1 MSAVKLKRT
10 VAFLAAVIL
19 LATQASFVAFAEASA
34 SDDDPEQYVTEH
46 ASVSYDATVRN
57 DYSPVDR
64 SDLKKYNTALGI
76 DVSEWQGTIDWKK
89 VAASGVDFAYIRIGY
104 RGYESGKINEDK
116 NFRKNIIGAK
126 SAGIDVGVY
135 FYTQAVNANEAVAE
149 AEFVLNSL
157 SGYDINLPIVYDIES
172 VNDDKPTGRL
182 DTANLSRD
190 KLTEL
195 CTSFCARV
203 EKSGY
208 KGMVYANKYWFT
220 AKLNAAK
227 IAEKYQIWIAKYI
240 DKKSQTTE
248 YNGEYNCWQY
258 SYSAKVDGINGA
270 VDVNRMYIIP
280 PAQVTGL
287 TDFNITDSSI
297 SLAWNSSKY
306 ANRYMIE
313 MYNASGKRERL
324 YATTYTSC
332 KIPNLEKNK
341 AYKFNIIARNDY
353 NGSILDSAPSSCVT
367 GTGNIKH
374 FVTFDITEKTIK
386 SGTKFTINANSSLSW
401 DQLVWSSSDKRV
413 ATVSNGTVIGM
424 SSGIAIIT
432 AALPGNKA
440 IAKCT
445 VTVQTSSISFKNSAL
460 SIGAGETVTL
470 ATSGTKPAGSIFTS
484 SNSAVATVN
493 ANGAVI
499 GKQAGSTTVTIT
511 CPGGATASCTVT
523 VKPAPKSVKLNKSA
537 VTVGVGE
544 QYDLDSFVNSG
555 AASYRRVFSSN
566 NPSVA
571 PVAASGGL
579 VTAKKAGKATITLTC
594 FNGVKTT
601 CTVTVK
607 PAPTSV
613 KLNKS
618 IIFVGVGEQYDLDS
632 FVNSGAASYKRV
644 FTSSDPSI
652 ASVAASGGLVTAKKV
667 GNARITLTCFNGV
680 KTVCDVYVKSGP
692 SYVTLNKTSVS
703 LKMGETVKLIGTLSS
718 GSASMQRSFTSGN
731 SAVASV
737 SGDGTVTAKK
747 PGKAVITVK
756 CYNGVSAICTVTVKS
771 SLAAPTS
778 FKGVNQ
784 AGRKIVLTWKSVPSA
799 GGYEIYRAKG
809 SSKSYTKVKTTG
821 LSRFENTGMTKGSTY
836 SYRIRAY
843 KKIGGKTYYSSY
855 QTVSVKVTK

>member
-1 MSAVKLKRT
+1 MLKIKFKRT
-10 VAFLAAVIL
+10 VAFLAAAL
-19 LATQASFVAFAEASA
+19 LLVTQASFIASA
-34 SDDDPEQYVTEH
+34 EDLAVNDDPEQYVTEH
-46 ASVSYDATVRN
+46 ASVSYDAAVRN

-76 DVSEWQGTIDWKK
+76 DVSEWQGNIDWKK
-89 VAASGVDFAYIRIGY
+89 VAASGVKFAFIRIGY

-126 SAGIDVGVY
+126 GAGINVGVY
-135 FYTQAVNANEAVAE
+135 FYTQAVNTSEAVAE
-149 AEFVLNSL
+149 ADFVVKSL
-157 SGYDINLPIVYDIES
+157 SGYGITLPVVYDIES
-172 VNDDKPTGRL
+172 VNDNNPTGRL
-182 DTANLSRD
+182 DTAKLSRD

-208 KGMVYANKYWFT
+208 KGMVYANKYWLT
-220 AKLNAAK
+220 TKLNAAK

-240 DKKSQTTE
+240 DEKSQTTE
-248 YNGEYNCWQY
+248 YNGQYNYWQY
-258 SYSAKVDGINGA
+258 SYSAKVDGINGGI
-270 VDVNRMYIIP
+270 DVNRMYIIP

-324 YATTYTSC
+324 YATQYTSC
-332 KIPNLEKNK
+332 KIPNLQKDK
-341 AYKFNIIARNDY
+341 IYKFNIIARNDLG
-353 NGSILDSAPSSCVT
+353 NSILDSTPSSCVT
-367 GTGNIKH
+367 GTGNVKH
-374 FVTFDITEKTIK
+374 YVTFDVTEKTIK
-386 SGTKFTINANSSLSW
+386 SGTKFKINANSSLSW
-401 DQLVWSSSDKRV
+401 DQLIWTSSNKSV

-432 AALPGNKA
+432 ATLPGNKA

-445 VTVQTSSISFKNSAL
+445 VTVQASNISFKNRSVTM
-460 SIGAGETVTL
+460 GEGETLTL
-470 ATSGTKPAGSIFTS
+470 ATNIKKPAGSIFTN

-493 ANGAVI
+493 ANGTVT
-499 GKQAGSTTVTIT
+499 GKKAGSTTVTIT

-537 VTVGVGE
+537 ITLGVGE
-544 QYDLDSFVNSG
+544 QFDLDSYVNAG

-566 NPSVA
+566 NSSVA

-618 IIFVGVGEQYDLDS
+618 TIFVGVDEVYDLDS
-632 FVNSGAASYKRV
+632 FVNAGAASYKRV
-644 FTSSDPSI
+644 FTSSDPSV

-667 GNARITLTCFNGV
+667 GKARVTLTCFNGV

-692 SYVTLNKTSVS
+692 SYITLNKTSAS
-703 LKMGETVKLIGTLSS
+703 LKMGETVKLIGTLNS

-731 SAVASV
+731 PAVASV
-737 SGDGTVTAKK
+737 ADDGTVTAKK
-747 PGKAVITVK
+747 PGSAVITVK

-784 AGRKIVLTWKSVPSA
+784 SGRKIVLTWKSVPSA

-809 SSKSYTKVKTTG
+809 NSKSYTKVKTTTA
-821 LSRFENTGMTKGSTY
+821 SRFENTGMTKGATY

-843 KKIGGKTYYSSY
+843 KKIGGKTYYSPY
-855 QTVSVKVTK
+855 KTVSVKVTK

>member
-1 MSAVKLKRT
+1 MSEIKFKRT
-10 VAFLAAVIL
+10 VAFLVAAL
-19 LATQASFVAFAEASA
+19 LLITQASFIVSAEASA
-34 SDDDPEQYVTEH
+34 AGDDPEQYVTEH
-46 ASVSYDATVRN
+46 ASVSYNAAVKN

-64 SDLKKYNTALGI
+64 SDLKKYSTALGI
-76 DVSEWQGTIDWKK
+76 DVSEWQGNIDWKK
-89 VAASGVDFAYIRIGY
+89 VAASGVKFAFIRTGY

-116 NFRKNIIGAK
+116 NFKKNIAGAK
-126 SAGIDVGVY
+126 NAGINVGVY
-135 FYTQAVNANEAVAE
+135 FYTQAVNASEAVAE

-172 VNDDKPTGRL
+172 VNDNNPTGRL
-182 DTANLSRD
+182 DTAKLSRD

-208 KGMVYANKYWFT
+208 KGMVYANKYWLT
-220 AKLNAAK
+220 SKLNAAK

-258 SYSAKVDGINGA
+258 SYSAKVDGINGG
-270 VDVNRMYIIP
+270 VDVNRMYMIP

-287 TDFNITDSSI
+287 TDYNITDDSI

-313 MYNASGKRERL
+313 MYNASGEKERF
-324 YATTYTSC
+324 YTTAYTSC
-332 KIPNLEKNK
+332 KIPNLEKDK
-341 AYKFNIIARNDY
+341 AYSFNVIARNDY

-367 GTGNIKH
+367 GTGNVKH
-374 FVTFDITEKTIK
+374 FVTFDVTEKTIK
-386 SGTKFTINANSSLSW
+386 SGTKFTINANSSMSA
-401 DQLVWSSSDKRV
+401 DQLVWASSDRKI

-424 SSGIAIIT
+424 SNGIAIIT

-445 VTVQTSSISFKNSAL
+445 VTVQASSISFNKSAV

-470 ATSGTKPAGSIFTS
+470 ATNGTKPEGSIFTS
-484 SNSAVATVN
+484 SDPAVATVD
-493 ANGAVI
+493 ANGAVT

-523 VKPAPKSVKLNKSA
+523 VKPAPKSVKLNKSKI
-537 VTVGVGE
+537 TIGVGE
-544 QYDLDSFVNSG
+544 QFDIDSYVNSG
-555 AASYRRVFSSN
+555 AASYKRVFSSN
-566 NPSVA
+566 NSSVA

-601 CTVTVK
+601 CAVTVK
-607 PAPTSV
+607 PAPQSV

-618 IIFVGVGEQYDLDS
+618 TITIGVGEQFDLDS
-632 FVNSGAASYKRV
+632 YVNSGAASYKRV
-644 FTSSDPSI
+644 FTSSDPSV
-652 ASVAASGGLVTAKKV
+652 APVAASGGLVTAKSV
-667 GNARITLTCFNGV
+667 GSATVTLTCFNGV
-680 KTVCDVYVKSGP
+680 KTVCEVFVKNEP
-692 SYVTLNKTSVS
+692 SYITLNKTSVS
-703 LKMGETVKLIGTLSS
+703 LKMGETVKLVGTLSS
-718 GSASMQRSFTSGN
+718 DSASMQQSFTSGN

-737 SGDGTVTAKK
+737 AGNGTVTAKK

-756 CYNGVSAICTVTVKS
+756 CYNGTSAICTVTVKS

-778 FKGVNQ
+778 FKGANK
-784 AGRKIVLTWKSVPSA
+784 ARRKIALTWKSVPSVS
-799 GGYEIYRAKG
+799 GYEIYRAKG
-809 SSKSYTKVKTTG
+809 NSKKYAKVKTTKAAK
-821 LSRFENTGMTKGSTY
+821 FENTGMSKGSTY
-836 SYRIRAY
+836 SYKIRAY

-855 QTVSVKVTK
+855 KTVSVKVKK